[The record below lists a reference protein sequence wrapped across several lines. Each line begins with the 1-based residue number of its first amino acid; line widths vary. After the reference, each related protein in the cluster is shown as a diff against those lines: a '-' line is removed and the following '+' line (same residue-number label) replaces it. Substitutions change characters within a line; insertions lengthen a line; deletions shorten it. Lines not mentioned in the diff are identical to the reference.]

1 MYDIP
6 PALSKR
12 STTLGFG
19 SKYDFTKERGRG
31 IPAPNAY
38 PSPSDFDKKKPFSA
52 MYTFGI
58 SRDLC
63 EKRYLEG
70 NVKADPAVPGPGTY
84 SIRKPAG
91 SDTAKFTIRQR
102 TSYDQPFRS
111 DSNPGPGAY
120 APKTGISAN
129 GSYFVSKFK
138 DSGASTFSPKS
149 SIRFKPHNK
158 MTLAFPGP
166 GTYKPKFEMAPNGD
180 YFVSTYKSSMCRT
193 FSTSARESSPA
204 KKALDVPGPGS
215 YRLPSEFGYY
225 ESRHKPSLHTVA
237 SAPILNAEEPKAT

>member
-12 STTLGFG
+12 TTTLGFG
-19 SKYDFTKERGRG
+19 SKYDFTKEHGRG
-31 IPAPNAY
+31 NPAPNAY
-38 PSPSDFDKKKPFSA
+38 SSPSDFSAKKPFSA
-52 MYTFGI
+52 QYTFGI

-63 EKRYLEG
+63 EKRYIEG
-70 NVKADPAVPGPGTY
+70 NVKADPAVPGPGAY

-91 SDTAKFTIRQR
+91 TDLPKFTIRQR

-120 APKTGISAN
+120 APKTGISAK
-129 GSYFVSKFK
+129 GSYFISKYK
-138 DSGASTFSPKS
+138 DSGVSSFSPKS
-149 SIRFKPHNK
+149 SIRFKPFNK
-158 MTLAFPGP
+158 TTLAFPGP
-166 GTYKPKFEMAPNGD
+166 GTYKPKFELAPKGD

-193 FSTSARESSPA
+193 FSTSPRDSSPA
-204 KKALDVPGPGS
+204 QKALDVPGPGS

-225 ESRHKPSLHTVA
+225 ESKRA
-237 SAPILNAEEPKAT
+237 SMSATASMPDLKIEANKQE

>member
-6 PALSKR
+6 AALSQR
-12 STTLGFG
+12 TTTLGFG
-19 SKYDFTKERGRG
+19 GKYDFTKERGRG

-38 PSPSDFDKKKPFSA
+38 ASPSDFDAKKPFSA
-52 MYTFGI
+52 QYTFGI

-91 SDTAKFTIRQR
+91 TELPKFTIRQR
-102 TSYDQPFRS
+102 TSYDQPFKS
-111 DSNPGPGAY
+111 DGNPGPGAY
-120 APKTGISAN
+120 APKTGLSLK
-129 GSYFVSKFK
+129 GTYFISKFK

-149 SIRFKPHNK
+149 SIRFKPFNK
-158 MTLAFPGP
+158 TTLAFPGP
-166 GTYKPKFEMAPNGD
+166 GTYKPKYEMTPEGD
-180 YFVSTYKSSMCRT
+180 YFVSTYKSSNCRT
-193 FSTSARESSPA
+193 FSTSARDSSPA
-204 KKALDVPGPGS
+204 KHALDVPGPGS

-225 ESRHKPSLHTVA
+225 ASKLKGSANTVSMPDLKVAESKQD
-237 SAPILNAEEPKAT
+237 